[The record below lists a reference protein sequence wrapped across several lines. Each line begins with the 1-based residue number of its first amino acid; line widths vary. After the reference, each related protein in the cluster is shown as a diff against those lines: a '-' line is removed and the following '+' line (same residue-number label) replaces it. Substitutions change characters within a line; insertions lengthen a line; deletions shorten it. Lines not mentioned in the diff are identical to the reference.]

1 MAFERNMLD
10 GYQRISNSIIIGESA
25 NLGSGQWIKVQ
36 THTKY
41 VVNIGYLY
49 VSLTWSKILNLFN
62 YLS

>member
-10 GYQRISNSIIIGESA
+10 GYQRISNSIIIGESP

-36 THTKY
+36 NHKKY
-41 VVNIGYLY
+41 IVNILNIF
-49 VSLTWSKILNLFN
+49 WSKIFNVFN

>member
-36 THTKY
+36 NLK
-41 VVNIGYLY
+41 
-49 VSLTWSKILNLFN
+49 KDIL
-62 YLS
+62 

>member
-36 THTKY
+36 THKKY
-41 VVNIGYLY
+41 VVNIGYLTVQY
-49 VSLTWSKILNLFN
+49 
-62 YLS
+62 

>member
-36 THTKY
+36 NHKKY
-41 VVNIGYLY
+41 IVNIVDIGYD
-49 VSLTWSKILNLFN
+49 LF
-62 YLS
+62 